1 MSTVLVIAR
10 VLFGFLFLS
19 SGINHF
25 TKLES
30 MTGYAKY
37 KKLPAAKLGV
47 LISGLMMVA
56 GSLSIIFGYL
66 ADLGAL
72 LLFVFLIVATV
83 IFHGFWSET
92 DATAKMTETINF
104 FKGISLA
111 GASLII
117 YGYIHYLAQLEKGA
131 NALLAGLQA
140 QPTTAPIV
148 PMVKP
153 LAVGITQGFG
163 WVISKGH
170 IALWK

>member
-10 VLFGFLFLS
+10 LLFGFLFLS
-19 SGINHF
+19 SGINHL

-47 LISGLMMVA
+47 ILSGLMMIA

-66 ADLGAL
+66 VDLGAL

-92 DATAKMTETINF
+92 DATAKMNETINF

-117 YGYIHYLAQLEKGA
+117 YGYVHAIATLYKDG
-131 NALLAGLQA
+131 
-140 QPTTAPIV
+140 T
-148 PMVKP
+148 P
-153 LAVGITQGFG
+153 LAAAVAPAKPYVDGVLSAFG